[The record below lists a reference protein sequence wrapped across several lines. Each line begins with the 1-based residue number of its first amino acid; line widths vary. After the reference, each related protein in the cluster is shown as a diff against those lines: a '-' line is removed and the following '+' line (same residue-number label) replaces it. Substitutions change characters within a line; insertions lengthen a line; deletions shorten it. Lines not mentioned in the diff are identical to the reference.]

1 MRYDKHIYFL
11 KLFPYRS
18 YALSVSHQLQ
28 QEVVP
33 EKSGDTSYKV
43 TGIF

>member
-11 KLFPYRS
+11 KIFAYRS
-18 YALSVSHQLQ
+18 YALSVSHQLYQ
-28 QEVVP
+28 QVVP
-33 EKSGDTSYKV
+33 EKSGDASFKV